1 MAHFKDVYTAFVKG
15 EAPFTELSSSLE
27 AFLQQHPDQGHKIQ
41 IAMAK
46 LHQFHK
52 LSAEEFRQILGV
64 IATHSGHTPA
74 GDRPQPA
81 AAPADNTAES
91 GEDENNTDSTVVR
104 QKPAAGSTQ
113 TGRTSRSQFTWTGYG
128 EGEYLNLEV
137 GMVVKDRFLLEGV
150 IGEGGMGF
158 IFKAKDLRKEEAQD
172 RNPYIAI
179 KVLNESFK
187 DHPEALKALQREAR
201 KSQDLSHPNIITVF
215 DFDRDGDNVYMTME
229 LMEGTPLDK
238 FIKTTLKEQ
247 PISVTE
253 ALRITQEMGLAL
265 AYAHSKNIV
274 HSDFKPGN
282 VFLQKDHSVKVFDFG
297 IARAS
302 KQGLTGA
309 QGEMTR
315 FDAGTL
321 GALTPAYASLEMM
334 LGEEPDQRDDI
345 YALACVCHELLTG
358 KHPFDK
364 KSADLAMAANMTVAP
379 IKGLDRKQMKGL
391 LKGLAFKRADR
402 SESVEQFLE
411 DIRKV
416 TLTRKEIGVR
426 VGAVAVLAGV
436 LAVGVPFYLDKRT
449 FDTLSA
455 GLRDS
460 NLTQVAATLDT
471 IDALEKT
478 DLRDKIISNTDNQ
491 QQIVDYIGKR
501 AAELFNLDS
510 KHYGYQDAKAL
521 VQRGLAYYRDS
532 ATLRTLA
539 DQVEHSK
546 AMLMLMLDTLYTQ
559 FIQDGKL
566 LDDGTDNNMPAVL
579 TIVRTVD
586 PDNYLLKDKRLP
598 DAYLTASRQRFDSQD
613 LDTADKLVTAGLERF
628 NDDIALVNMQDTIS
642 AERLRLEQVARIA
655 TLSSAIETALPNLT
669 ADSDISTLGPAALE
683 LRGLDPGNLALEHLY
698 SAAETLG
705 EPVMAAAVKASDW
718 TTFDTQL
725 SRYKQIA
732 SPLWTARKRGQLA
745 KAQGQFDQLVEA
757 MKQEL
762 TALVEKID
770 LRLTKPEFKPVWE
783 AELRVLLQ
791 DTEAVATVLEQ
802 PDAITDVNRRVATVY
817 IQDATALREKSRF
830 TEAEKRLIVARRLAP
845 NLPELA
851 TETTQLAAATEAFEK
866 ARLEQLRLARI
877 EALRQSIR
885 TQARADDVV
894 SARKSFDE
902 LATLSPDDDYL
913 KQEGRQLLV
922 DSYGRAAKKSAQA
935 KQFDQAVAFVTT
947 ALQLAPDN
955 TALALDL
962 KRYTFEQ
969 NKALFVAA
977 FQHPTTDGLQQAQQH
992 YEQLRN
998 GLSPTDVTALQND
1011 IAPAIAGYIKSLAE
1025 SNLPSAHLALQQAR
1039 AILGDLP
1046 ALQQINLPA
1055 LPEAAPEPEPAVTEE
1070 TAPAQD
1076 PKEALLELAGQGDAA
1091 SQFLLATNY
1100 YRGENDFARDYAKA
1114 AEWYEKVAKRPV
1126 TDLQPDAGKT
1136 PPVVIAQSTLAG
1148 MYFEGKGV
1156 PKDMKKTFEWHR
1168 KAAENGFV
1176 ASQNVVAT
1184 YYLEGKDIPQD
1195 YAEAFKWFTK
1205 ASNQGY
1211 TDSQSGLGLMY
1222 FQGWG
1227 VAQDLAKAFDL
1238 FNKAGRKGDLSSQS
1252 ALGVMYFAG
1261 LGVPKD
1267 MQKAYMWTTVA
1278 VANGFK
1284 DEENILAN
1292 AGKTLTPEQISVA
1305 KEEAASISKK
1315 AKKRR

>member
-1 MAHFKDVYTAFVKG
+1 MPHFKDVYTAFVRG
-15 EAPFTELSSSLE
+15 EAPFADLADSLE

-46 LHQFHK
+46 LHQFNK

-64 IATHSGHTPA
+64 IAAHSGHTA
-74 GDRPQPA
+74 TGERPQTA
-81 AAPADNTAES
+81 ASHTADTAS
-91 GEDENNTDSTVVR
+91 ADSPDTTVVR
-104 QKPAAGSTQ
+104 DKPAASTTQ
-113 TGRTSRSQFTWTGYG
+113 TSRTSRSQFTWTGYG
-128 EGEYLNLEV
+128 EGEYINLEV

-179 KVLNESFK
+179 KVLNDSFK

-238 FIKTTLKEQ
+238 FIKTLKDK
-247 PISVTE
+247 PVAVDE
-253 ALRITQEMGLAL
+253 ALRITHEMGLAL

-282 VFLQKDHSVKVFDFG
+282 VFLRKDFSVKVFDFG

-334 LGEEPDQRDDI
+334 LGEEPDPRDDI

-364 KSADLAMAANMTVAP
+364 KSADLAMAGNMTVAP

-391 LKGLAFKRADR
+391 LKGLAFKREDR

-416 TLTRKEIGVR
+416 TLSRKEIGVR
-426 VGAVAVLAGV
+426 IGAVAVLAGV

-449 FDTLSA
+449 FDTLST

-460 NLTQVAATLDT
+460 NLMQVAATLDL
-471 IDALEKT
+471 IDAVEKP
-478 DLRDKIISNTDNQ
+478 DLRNKIISDTSNQ

-501 AAELFNLDS
+501 TAELFNLDT
-510 KHYGYQDAKAL
+510 KQYGYRDAKAL
-521 VQRGLAYYRDS
+521 AQRGLAYYRDS
-532 ATLRTLA
+532 ATLRALA
-539 DQVEHSK
+539 DSIEHSK
-546 AMLMLMLDTLYTQ
+546 AMLMLMLDTLYSR
-559 FIQDGKL
+559 FIQEGKL
-566 LDDGTDNNMPAVL
+566 LDDGTADNLPAVL
-579 TIVRTVD
+579 TIVSTVE
-586 PDNYLLKDKRLP
+586 PDNYLLQDKRLP
-598 DAYLTASRQRFDSQD
+598 DAYFTTSRQRFEAQD
-613 LDTADKLVTAGLERF
+613 LDTADKLVAAGLERF
-628 NDDIALVNMQDTIS
+628 DDDIALLNMQDKIA

-655 TLSSAIETALPNLT
+655 TLNAAIESALPSLT
-669 ADSDISTLGPAALE
+669 ADSDITTLAPAALE
-683 LRGLDPGNLALEHLY
+683 LRGLDPGNPALEHLY

-705 EPVMAAAVKASDW
+705 ESALTAAARTNDW
-718 TTFDTQL
+718 TTFDAQL
-725 SRYKQIA
+725 SRYKQIS

-745 KAQGQFDQLVEA
+745 KAQGQFEQLVEA

-762 TALVEKID
+762 SALVEKID
-770 LRLTKPEFKPVWE
+770 LRLGKPEFKPVWE

-791 DTEAVATVLEQ
+791 DTAAVATVLEQ
-802 PDAITDVNRRVATVY
+802 PDVVTDSHRRVATVY
-817 IQDATALREKSRF
+817 V
-830 TEAEKRLIVARRLAP
+830 TEATRLRNNNRFNDAEQRLAMARHLAP
-845 NLPELA
+845 NLPELTA
-851 TETTQLAAATEAFEK
+851 ETSQLASAMEAFEK
-866 ARLEQLRLARI
+866 ARLEQLRLARMD
-877 EALRQSIR
+877 ALKQSIR
-885 TQARADDVV
+885 TQTRADDVV
-894 SARKSFDE
+894 SARKLFDE
-902 LATLSPDDDYL
+902 LVTLSPADDFL

-922 DSYGRAAKKSAQA
+922 ASYGRVA
-935 KQFDQAVAFVTT
+935 KQVAQSKRFDEAVTLITA
-947 ALQLAPDN
+947 ALQLTPDDP
-955 TALALDL
+955 ALSLDL
-962 KRYTFEQ
+962 KHYNTEHS
-969 NKALFVAA
+969 KAQFVAA
-977 FQHPTTDGLQQAQQH
+977 FSTPTASSMQQARER
-992 YEQLRN
+992 YEQLRS
-998 GLSPTDVTALQND
+998 GLSPTDLTALQND
-1011 IAPAIAGYIKSLAE
+1011 VAPAIATHIKTRAE
-1025 SNLPSAHLALQQAR
+1025 SDLPAAHLGLQEAR
-1039 AILGDLP
+1039 SILGNVP
-1046 ALQQINLPA
+1046 ALQQITLPE
-1055 LPEAAPEPEPAVTEE
+1055 LPEVTVEPTPEPEAAAEPAMN
-1070 TAPAQD
+1070 AQ
-1076 PKEALLELAGQGDAA
+1076 EALLALADQGDAA

-1100 YRGENDFARDYAKA
+1100 YRGENGFDRDYAKA
-1114 AEWYEKVAKRPV
+1114 ATWYEKVAKLPV
-1126 TDLQPDAGKT
+1126 SDLKGGKGET
-1136 PPVVIAQSTLAG
+1136 PPVVLAQSTLAG

-1156 PKDMKKTFEWHR
+1156 PKNMKHAFEWHK

-1176 ASQNVVAT
+1176 SSQNVVGT
-1184 YYLEGKDIPQD
+1184 YYMEGKDIPQD

-1211 TDSQSGLGLMY
+1211 TDSQASLGLMY

-1227 VAQDLAKAFDL
+1227 VAQDPAKAFDL
-1238 FNKAGRKGDLSSQS
+1238 FTKAGRKGDMSSQS
-1252 ALGVMYFAG
+1252 ALGVMYFVG

-1267 MQKAYMWTTVA
+1267 MQKAYMWTHVA

-1284 DEENILAN
+1284 DEEKILIN
-1292 AGKTLTPEQISVA
+1292 AGQTLTPAQIDEA
-1305 KEEAASISKK
+1305 KAEAAKIGKG